1 MSPTYFIHVMGAL
14 RPRHVLRHCW
24 PLENFQG
31 FVRRFP
37 PFHFLITFGLQSLT
51 LHESRRVQKFKA
63 KKKCYILLTSHDH
76 LKVERNISILK
87 WSERKENFKGFLKV
101 FLLIMGVEFRPRA
114 FLRHWPSAFWRP
126 LAEPTSTNSD
136 AEDTRPG
143 PRFGHWSPRFW
154 HFSLRFWHLS
164 PRFWH
169 LSPQFGHLSQRFRHL
184 SLRLEHMIWVLKS
197 KIWALESKIE
207 VLESKF
213 RKLDSKNWALESN
226 IWALEP

>member
-63 KKKCYILLTSHDH
+63 KKKCYILLTSNDH
-76 LKVERNISILK
+76 SKVGRNRSILK
-87 WSERKENFKGFLKV
+87 WWKIKENFKSFPKV

-143 PRFGHWSPRFW
+143 PRFERLSPKFG
-154 HFSLRFWHLS
+154 HLS

-169 LSPQFGHLSQRFRHL
+169 LS
-184 SLRLEHMIWVLKS
+184 LRLL
-197 KIWALESKIE
+197 ALESKI
-207 VLESKF
+207 LAIESKIIGTWV
-213 RKLDSKNWALESN
+213 LDSG
-226 IWALEP
+226 IWVQDYWHSSPRFWHLSPRLGRLSPRFGH

>member
-1 MSPTYFIHVMGAL
+1 MTQHFSTLGIFGDKTQIWQLGGFFMPPTYFIHAMGAL

-76 LKVERNISILK
+76 SKVARNIWILK
-87 WSERKENFKGFLKV
+87 WCERKENFKGFLKV

-143 PRFGHWSPRFW
+143 PRFGRLSPKFG
-154 HFSLRFWHLS
+154 HSCPRFWHLS
-164 PRFWH
+164 PRF
-169 LSPQFGHLSQRFRHL
+169 GH
-184 SLRLEHMIWVLKS
+184 
-197 KIWALESKIE
+197 
-207 VLESKF
+207 
-213 RKLDSKNWALESN
+213 
-226 IWALEP
+226 

>member
-1 MSPTYFIHVMGAL
+1 MSATYFIHVMGAF
-14 RPRHVLRHCW
+14 RPRHVLRHWW

-76 LKVERNISILK
+76 SKVERNKSILK
-87 WSERKENFKGFLKV
+87 WWKIKENFKSFPKV

-143 PRFGHWSPRFW
+143 PRFGH
-154 HFSLRFWHLS
+154 LS
-164 PRFWH
+164 P
-169 LSPQFGHLSQRFRHL
+169 RFRHL
-184 SLRLEHMIWVLKS
+184 SQN
-197 KIWALESKIE
+197 IWALESTIW
-207 VLESKF
+207 VLIGPRIGHFSPRF
-213 RKLDSKNWALESN
+213 GH
-226 IWALEP
+226 